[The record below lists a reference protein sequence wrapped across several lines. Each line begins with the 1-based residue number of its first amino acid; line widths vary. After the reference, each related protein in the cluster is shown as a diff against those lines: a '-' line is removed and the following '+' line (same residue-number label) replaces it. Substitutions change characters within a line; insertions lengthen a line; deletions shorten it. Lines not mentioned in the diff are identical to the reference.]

1 MLRIVIIDDQPLFCR
16 GIRSVLERAGCHPI
30 LSASPSIVAL
40 EATCL
45 KQSPHL
51 AIIGDLSCADP
62 VEVAH
67 LLRRLLPTITLIFL
81 TDNQD
86 EEHFFQ
92 AIKVGVAAY
101 ALRTTV
107 EEELVEMV
115 RKVSRGEY
123 LLSDSVLSQ
132 PRKASRVFPPCREPL
147 PKQEAERRQQVSP
160 LTGREMEIVDFVAR
174 GRSNKEIAKALPI
187 IDQTVKNH
195 MTSILKKLS
204 VKDRTAAVVH
214 ALQHGWVELG
224 T

>member
-1 MLRIVIIDDQPLFCR
+1 MR
-16 GIRSVLERAGCHPI
+16 E
-30 LSASPSIVAL
+30 
-40 EATCL
+40 
-45 KQSPHL
+45 SPHL
-51 AIIGDLSCADP
+51 AIIGELSCADP
-62 VEVAH
+62 VELAH
-67 LLRRLLPTITLIFL
+67 RLRRLLPTITLIFL

-86 EEHFFQ
+86 EEQFFQ

-123 LLSDSVLSQ
+123 LLSDTVLST
-132 PRKASRVFPPCREPL
+132 PRKACRVFPPCREPL
-147 PKQEAERRQQVSP
+147 PKQEAEGRQQVSP
-160 LTGREMEIVDFVAR
+160 LSGREMEIVDFVAR
-174 GRSNKEIAKALPI
+174 GRSNKEIAKALRI
-187 IDQTVKNH
+187 SDQTVKNH

-214 ALQHGWVELG
+214 ALQHGWVELR